1 MSEISLPDF
10 NLLISTRRGMEK
22 QCSSELWSLLRYLNI
37 PEESIVSSDFPG
49 LILAK
54 VGVDPVEFV
63 ERLRKYAEENPWDIR
78 LILKVVPIQR
88 VVATDVEAIAEAA
101 SELAEKSIAPNET
114 YRITVRRRG
123 SHIESKTVIDAVASK
138 IRRKVD
144 LTSPDKVVQIE
155 VLGWFTGISVIKPE
169 HVVSIEKIKA
179 EHLPK

>member
-1 MSEISLPDF
+1 MSEVSLPDF

-37 PEESIVSSDFPG
+37 PEESIVPSDFPG

-54 VGVDPVEFV
+54 VGIDPIKFV
-63 ERLRKYAEENPWDIR
+63 EQLRRYTEENPWDIR
-78 LILKVVPIQR
+78 LILKVVPIQK
-88 VVATDVEAIAEAA
+88 VVATEVGAIAEAP
-101 SELAEKSIAPNET
+101 SELAEKLIAPDET

-123 SHIESKTVIDAVASK
+123 SHIESRAIIDAVASK
-138 IRRKVD
+138 IKRKVN

-169 HVVSIEKIKA
+169 HVVSTEKIKA